1 MKSLIKNLF
10 KYITIRLYKI
20 DFKDV
25 DFRSETETIVT
36 LKIRFFGYKKFIK
49 NYKNGSD
56 WYEYNSYILY
66 GDVKEMKNRIK
77 NLESYPGGKNYEYVL
92 DLVLSAMIERPEV
105 KFIYLENS
113 RDKKI
118 GEILK

>member
-1 MKSLIKNLF
+1 MIQNLSNPPIA
-10 KYITIRLYKI
+10 KEKDQLLEIHHDVRI
-20 DFKDV
+20 DPYYWLNKPDDPEV
-25 DFRSETETIVT
+25 IDYLNAENAYTEQV
-36 LKIRFFGYKKFIK
+36 L
-49 NYKNGSD
+49 SP
-56 WYEYNSYILY
+56 
-66 GDVKEMKNRIK
+66 VKELQDALFSEMKNRIK